1 MDVAPGKDFKIAT
14 INMFKDLTEDINK
27 SINENSEYVNSEI
40 IRKILF
46 KIKFCGTFLAV
57 KWQYSVFPV

>member
-46 KIKFCGTFLAV
+46 KTGK
-57 KWQYSVFPV
+57 